1 MARIPQ
7 PVVIATCLVVG
18 LGLGL
23 VFPQNRIVLA
33 IAQSGTWFPRTIVT
47 LATAIVFIL
56 MSAALAR
63 TLLTHVRG
71 TRFLAILVSLYV
83 VMAAV
88 SLIYVSAWI
97 PLLTG
102 LPFNR
107 DDVPLPGFLQW
118 LREVAH
124 IFSGTLTEQP
134 LLQVLVAATI
144 AGTTIGSI
152 RLFRPA
158 AHGVIVA
165 GDWILRGFAKLLWY
179 YPIMIGCLAIFIPSR
194 FGIRGLEVYARTSIN
209 LAIVAIVWSAAMLL
223 LVRATTKRTWPQIWK
238 YFATVYVTGFGTG
251 GSYDTLPVNLISA
264 ERDLGLRPQVARAS
278 IVLGTVLNKNVAT
291 MGVMLVTVSTC
302 GLLGLPITMT
312 EIAVLIPPVMILGL
326 ESPGIPGGAG
336 VFMSPVIASLLAVP
350 DPATFVTTFVTFYS
364 GLIPMLA
371 TAGNTTD
378 DGFVGAIVND
388 RFADSDHENVA
399 APERISEHRHAPYST
414 PVRLLGIV
422 GSAVGLWMVIA
433 PQARMG
439 LPALRW
445 MSASAFQGEAIA
457 GALVLLTGVWLWL
470 GVRQPEN
477 TFAGAN
483 A

>member
-1 MARIPQ
+1 
-7 PVVIATCLVVG
+7 
-18 LGLGL
+18 
-23 VFPQNRIVLA
+23 
-33 IAQSGTWFPRTIVT
+33 
-47 LATAIVFIL
+47 
-56 MSAALAR
+56 
-63 TLLTHVRG
+63 
-71 TRFLAILVSLYV
+71 
-83 VMAAV
+83 
-88 SLIYVSAWI
+88 
-97 PLLTG
+97 
-102 LPFNR
+102 
-107 DDVPLPGFLQW
+107 
-118 LREVAH
+118 
-124 IFSGTLTEQP
+124 
-134 LLQVLVAATI
+134 
-144 AGTTIGSI
+144 
-152 RLFRPA
+152 
-158 AHGVIVA
+158 
-165 GDWILRGFAKLLWY
+165 
-179 YPIMIGCLAIFIPSR
+179 MIGCRAIFIPAR
-194 FGIRGLEVYARTSIN
+194 FGVRGLEVYGRTSLN
-209 LAIVAIVWSAAMLL
+209 LAIVATVWSAAMLL

-350 DPATFVTTFVTFYS
+350 DPAVFVTTFVTFYT
-364 GLIPMLA
+364 GLIPMFA

-388 RFADSDHENVA
+388 CFADSDHENA
-399 APERISEHRHAPYST
+399 AEPRRMDEHRDPYSM
-414 PVRLLGIV
+414 PARLLGIAL
-422 GSAVGLWMVIA
+422 SAAGLWMVVA

-445 MSASAFQGEAIA
+445 MSESAFQGEAIV
-457 GALVLLTGVWLWL
+457 GAFVLLTGLWLWL
-470 GVRQPEN
+470 GVREPVN
-477 TFAGAN
+477 TLAGAN

>member
-1 MARIPQ
+1 
-7 PVVIATCLVVG
+7 
-18 LGLGL
+18 
-23 VFPQNRIVLA
+23 
-33 IAQSGTWFPRTIVT
+33 
-47 LATAIVFIL
+47 
-56 MSAALAR
+56 
-63 TLLTHVRG
+63 
-71 TRFLAILVSLYV
+71 
-83 VMAAV
+83 MAAV
-88 SLIYVSAWI
+88 SLLYVSAWI

-107 DDVPLPGFLQW
+107 EDVPLPGFLQW
-118 LREVAH
+118 LRGVAKTL
-124 IFSGTLTEQP
+124 SGTLTEQP
-134 LLQVLVAATI
+134 LLQVLVAATV
-144 AGTTIGSI
+144 AGALVGSI
-152 RLFRPA
+152 RAFRPA

-194 FGIRGLEVYARTSIN
+194 FGVRGLEVYGRTSLN

-223 LVRATTKRTWPQIWK
+223 LVRAATKRTWPQIWK

-264 ERDLGLRPQVARAS
+264 ERDLGLRPRVARAS

-388 RFADSDHENVA
+388 RFADSDDEDPSE
-399 APERISEHRHAPYST
+399 PERIGESLVHRYPA
-414 PVRLLGIV
+414 PVRFLGIIA
-422 GSAVGLWMVIA
+422 SAVGLWMVVA

-445 MSASAFQGEAIA
+445 MSESAFQGEAVA
-457 GALVLLTGVWLWL
+457 GALVLLAGLWMSL
-470 GVRQPEN
+470 GGRESVNR
-477 TFAGAN
+477 TSAIGIT
-483 A
+483 

>member
-1 MARIPQ
+1 MPRLPQ
-7 PVVIATCLVVG
+7 PVIIAACLGTG

-23 VFPQNRIVLA
+23 AFPQNRVVLA

-63 TLLTHVRG
+63 TLLSHVRG
-71 TRFLAILVSLYV
+71 TRFLAILITLYLI
-83 VMAAV
+83 MAAV
-88 SLIYVSAWI
+88 SLLYVTAWI
-97 PLLTG
+97 PVLTG

-107 DDVPLPGFLQW
+107 ADVPLPGVLQW
-118 LREVAH
+118 LQGVGRT
-124 IFSGTLTEQP
+124 FSGTLTQQP

-144 AGTTIGSI
+144 AGAFVGSV
-152 RLFRPA
+152 RAFRPA
-158 AHGVIVA
+158 ALGLILA
-165 GDWILRGFAKLLWY
+165 GDWILAGFARLLWY
-179 YPIMIGCLAIFIPSR
+179 YPIMIGCLAIFIPAR
-194 FGIRGLEVYARTSIN
+194 FGVRGLEIYGRTSLN
-209 LAIVAIVWSAAMLL
+209 LAIVALIWSAAMLL
-223 LVRATTKRTWPQIWK
+223 LVRATTRRTWPQIWK

-264 ERDLGLRPQVARAS
+264 ERDLGLRPQVARTS

-302 GLLGLPITMT
+302 GLLGLPLTMT

-364 GLIPMLA
+364 GLIPMFA

-388 RFADSDHENVA
+388 RFADDSEEHVA
-399 APERISEHRHAPYST
+399 EPERIGEKLLSRYSV
-414 PVRLLGIV
+414 PVRLLGAV
-422 GSAVGLWMVIA
+422 VSAAGLWMVVA

-445 MSASAFQGEAIA
+445 MAESTFQGEAIA
-457 GALVLLTGVWLWL
+457 GALVLLVGVWMSL
-470 GVRQPEN
+470 GSRESVQ
-477 TFAGAN
+477 TVMS
-483 A
+483 